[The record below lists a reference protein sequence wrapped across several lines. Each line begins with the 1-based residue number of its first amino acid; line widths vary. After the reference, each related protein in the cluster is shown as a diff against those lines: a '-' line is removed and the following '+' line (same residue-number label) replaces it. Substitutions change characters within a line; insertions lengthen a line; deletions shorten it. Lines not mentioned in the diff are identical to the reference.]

1 MAAKE
6 NNEGFIMAD
15 EVKTAPAVQAE
26 PTFTR
31 EALAAS
37 KRYADRRDAVMLA
50 LDADREYTMTEAD
63 AAIKKLLSTTVA
75 EEVNK

>member
-1 MAAKE
+1 
-6 NNEGFIMAD
+6 MAD
-15 EVKTAPAVQAE
+15 EVKTAPATQAE
-26 PTFTR
+26 PTFLR

-37 KRYADRRDAVMLA
+37 KRYANRRDAIMLA
-50 LDADREYTMTEAD
+50 LDADREYTMAEAD